1 VILPAARRSEP
12 AECRLSAVAGVVGCG
27 PERGPERLPLAR
39 VVQRRSGVD
48 RHQHLPAG
56 TADLAVVHVAG
67 LAGDWNVPLQEML
80 GGDFSDSDDEFRVD
94 CRYLPFEIRAAVRE
108 FPGPRVAVPGWSAPH
123 AVGDPDVRPG
133 KADCPEFLVQDVAA
147 PADEWLA
154 RRVFGLAG
162 RLADEQEVGVGRPGP
177 VDDPAPGGNQVGTPL
192 TPRHSESLH
201 ARSVVSRVRS
211 CRTLS
216 VGVILVHAPSY
227 TPTGQRT
234 YRHRPAATTHTRGEN
249 QPLYGTAPN
258 PVTIGN
264 TMVNAWIAI
273 GALALVSI
281 IIPLSMMMMSSMLRP
296 SVPEQGKRA
305 TYESGE
311 VPTGS
316 SRHIRFNIQYYMVA
330 LLFVVFDIE
339 TVFIFP
345 WAVIYGDAVGEV
357 GLVRALVPMLVF
369 IGILVVGLA
378 WAWRN
383 GAVEWVRSPRAESQ
397 RVDRDI

>member
-1 VILPAARRSEP
+1 
-12 AECRLSAVAGVVGCG
+12 
-27 PERGPERLPLAR
+27 
-39 VVQRRSGVD
+39 
-48 RHQHLPAG
+48 
-56 TADLAVVHVAG
+56 
-67 LAGDWNVPLQEML
+67 
-80 GGDFSDSDDEFRVD
+80 
-94 CRYLPFEIRAAVRE
+94 
-108 FPGPRVAVPGWSAPH
+108 
-123 AVGDPDVRPG
+123 
-133 KADCPEFLVQDVAA
+133 
-147 PADEWLA
+147 
-154 RRVFGLAG
+154 
-162 RLADEQEVGVGRPGP
+162 
-177 VDDPAPGGNQVGTPL
+177 
-192 TPRHSESLH
+192 
-201 ARSVVSRVRS
+201 
-211 CRTLS
+211 
-216 VGVILVHAPSY
+216 
-227 TPTGQRT
+227 
-234 YRHRPAATTHTRGEN
+234 
-249 QPLYGTAPN
+249 
-258 PVTIGN
+258 
-264 TMVNAWIAI
+264 MVNAWIAI